1 MTMRSPAHA
10 FEGTANGLP
19 RVSFVVPVL
28 NDAEGLDRCLRS
40 IRANDYPADLIE
52 VVVADNGSSDGSV
65 EVARR
70 HGAMVLELPGL
81 TVAEMRNR
89 AAARATG
96 EALAFVDADHE
107 LDAGWL
113 RAAARRLRL
122 PGTGA
127 AGAPYL
133 TAPGGTWVQ
142 RMHAGLRGQA
152 AGPVD
157 TAWLGSGNL
166 VVWKHVFEKTG
177 GFDTKLVT
185 CEDVD
190 FCRRIRTLGFRL
202 TNDPAL
208 RSVHFGDART
218 LRELFRGEL
227 WRGRDNLRASAR
239 EPLTWRDV
247 PSVLFPL
254 AFLVTVAGLSA
265 AVLLLAYVGPFPAV
279 VALSVLSGIV
289 ALRTA
294 AMIRRARAHS
304 IAGTAQAAAMA
315 ATYETARAFALVA
328 RKGHRRA
335 RK

>member
-1 MTMRSPAHA
+1 MRHEERMSTR
-10 FEGTANGLP
+10 F
-19 RVSFVVPVL
+19 SFIVPVL

-40 IRANDYPADLIE
+40 IRDNDYPSDLLEI
-52 VVVADNGSSDGSV
+52 VVADNGSSDGSV
-65 EVARR
+65 AVARR
-70 HGAMVLELPGL
+70 HGAIVLELPGL

-89 AAARATG
+89 AAVRATG
-96 EALAFVDADHE
+96 DVLAFVDADHAI
-107 LDAGWL
+107 DAGWL
-113 RAAARRLRL
+113 RAAARRLQQ

-133 TAPGGTWVQ
+133 TAPAGTWVQ
-142 RMHAGLRGQA
+142 RMHAGLRRQA
-152 AGPVD
+152 AQAVD
-157 TAWLGSGNL
+157 TAWLASGNL
-166 VVWKHVFEKTG
+166 VVWKHVFEKAR
-177 GFDTKLVT
+177 GFDTNLVT

-190 FCRRIRTLGFRL
+190 FCRRIRALGFRL

-239 EPLTWRDV
+239 ERLTWRDV

-254 AFLVTVAGLSA
+254 GFLVSAAGLVT
-265 AVLLLAYVGPFPAV
+265 AVLLLPYVGLLPALL
-279 VALSVLSGIV
+279 ALSVQAAIV
-289 ALRTA
+289 MLRTA
-294 AMIRRARAHS
+294 AMIDRARPRTVAG
-304 IAGTAQAAAMA
+304 IAQVTAMA
-315 ATYETARAFALVA
+315 ATYETARAFALVV